1 LAPPAANQPRAA
13 RAMPTAAPTA
23 DIVAFLDELLKIE
36 RFADLGPNGLQVPG
50 AREVTTVLTG
60 VSAQRALFERAVE
73 EQAQLV
79 LAHHGLLWDFEPRRI
94 GPAQAAR
101 LKLLLANDVAL
112 AAYHLPLDA
121 HPEHGNNALLA
132 EQLGADSHSRAFPY
146 KGEPIGVIARFDG
159 DSGSDGIAAPDLFAR
174 IAQATDREPLVF
186 DAGPPTIR
194 TLGIVSGSAASTLPE
209 AIELQIDA
217 FLTGEPKE
225 HVMAQARE
233 NGIHFVAA
241 GHYATETLGIRRL
254 GDLVAERFGVRHM
267 FADIPN
273 PV

>member
-1 LAPPAANQPRAA
+1 
-13 RAMPTAAPTA
+13 MPVLTA
-23 DIVAFLDELLKIE
+23 DIVAFLDELLQIE

-50 AREVTTVLTG
+50 APEVTTVLTG
-60 VSAQRALFERAVE
+60 VSAQRALFERALE
-73 EQAQLV
+73 HEAQLV

-94 GPAQAAR
+94 GAAQAAR
-101 LKLLLANDVAL
+101 LRLLLANDVAL

-132 EQLGADSHSRAFPY
+132 QALGATSIERAFPV
-146 KGEPIGVIARFDG
+146 KGEPIGVIARFVGDDAGDG
-159 DSGSDGIAAPDLFAR
+159 LPAHELFAR
-174 IAQATDREPLVF
+174 IATQTGREPLVF
-186 DAGPPTIR
+186 DAGPARIR
-194 TLGIVSGSAASTLPE
+194 TLGIVSGAAANTLAE
-209 AIELQIDA
+209 AIELGLDA

-233 NGIHFVAA
+233 SQIHFVAA
-241 GHYATETLGIRRL
+241 GHYATETRGIRRL
-254 GDLVAERFGVRHM
+254 GELVAERFGVRHV

>member
-1 LAPPAANQPRAA
+1 VA
-13 RAMPTAAPTA
+13 RAVSARTA
-23 DIVAFLDELLKIE
+23 DVVAFLDELLEIG

-50 AREVTTVLTG
+50 ADEVTTVLTG
-60 VSAQRALFERAVE
+60 VSAQRELFERALAE
-73 EQAQLV
+73 GAQLV

-101 LKLLLANDVAL
+101 LRLLLANDVAL

-121 HPEHGNNALLA
+121 HPVHGNNALLA
-132 EQLGADSHSRAFPY
+132 QALGATSHVRAFPY
-146 KGEPIGVIARFDG
+146 KGEPIGTIARF
-159 DSGSDGIAAPDLFAR
+159 APDGVPAAELFAR
-174 IAQATDREPLVF
+174 IAGVTEREPLVF
-186 DAGPPTIR
+186 DAGRDRIG
-194 TLGIVSGSAASTLPE
+194 TLGIVSGSAANALSD
-209 AIELQIDA
+209 AIDLQLDA

-233 NGIHFVAA
+233 SGIHFIAA

-254 GDLVAERFGVRHM
+254 GELVAERFGVRHV

>member
-1 LAPPAANQPRAA
+1 VPPA
-13 RAMPTAAPTA
+13 TALTA
-23 DIVAFLDELLKIE
+23 DVVAFLDELLEIE

-50 AREVTTVLTG
+50 DRHVTTVLTG

-79 LAHHGLLWDFEPRRI
+79 LAHHGILWDFEPRRI
-94 GPAQAAR
+94 GAAQAAR
-101 LKLLLANDVAL
+101 LKLLLENDVAL

-132 EQLGADSHSRAFPY
+132 QRLGATSQTRAFPY
-146 KGEPIGVIARFDG
+146 KGEPVGVIADFG
-159 DSGSDGIAAPDLFAR
+159 PEGIPAQDLFAR
-174 IAQATDREPLVF
+174 VRHATDREPLVF
-186 DAGPPTIR
+186 DAGPPTVK
-194 TLGIVSGSAASTLPE
+194 TLGIVSGAAANTLSD
-209 AIELQIDA
+209 AIDQGLDA

-241 GHYATETLGIRRL
+241 GHYATETLGIQRL
-254 GDLVAERFGVRHM
+254 GDLVAERFGVRHV